1 MTERELPQVSRTP
14 EKKVYQKPQLTEQG
28 NIRELTQGA
37 GSFGTDPQG
46 RKQG

>member
-1 MTERELPQVSRTP
+1 MTEGELRQVSRAS
-14 EKKVYQKPQLTEQG
+14 EKKDYQKPQLTEQG

-37 GSFGTDPQG
+37 GTFGTDPQG